1 MSIIDYIFFNFT
13 DYLIKIGFL
22 TNSNIQDFQ
31 KNYITQSSN
40 FDNST
45 LAFNSEKFSD
55 SIFFQDKISTCVVDY
70 LNSLNNDKKKL
81 LGISLFTKFCEE
93 QLDKKLNFA
102 KLLFNKYNIKKIFPY
117 FNKWKK
123 NSKTSDYLFKNYKS
137 NLNNLT
143 SFQPKKY
150 IKNNKN
156 NLDIK
161 INKKIPNK
169 QNQLFQYKKS
179 FNENLNPKRENSKE
193 KTLINSYDL
202 KEMEELKECTFKP
215 KINDYNS
222 YKNSKKKNSEIIE
235 KLYSDNKKR
244 KEKSQEL
251 HEKNKKYENENT
263 FKPNLISKSPK
274 NINNDFHERLKK
286 FYNQKMLSIKNLR
299 EKIED
304 DYSKKYTFSPDISQS
319 QNTLS
324 KSFSLEQLNC
334 NLPIYQR
341 LYLMSEEQ
349 KRKKSLKEKENNL
362 EIKNLANSLYNKR
375 NDNEKINSSVDYK
388 KIEELYNDYK
398 KKQNKLLKKR
408 ADLDAEQGLTFQP
421 EIYSNRKYYNKIDN
435 NFDKRE
441 QDYLNK
447 KSQNLQKLINDGN
460 DSCSSRRYSKK
471 EKEEITNNI
480 INRLYKKGVEKYR
493 CRKLSADNS
502 HREVNENNYSDFGQ
516 KSFGQNFYKSSNNYI
531 NNIDN
536 QYMVEDNNIEK
547 RDVYIHSPSP
557 IKYTKK
563 IKIKISK

>member
-81 LGISLFTKFCEE
+81 LGISLFTKFCED

-150 IKNNKN
+150 INNNKN

-222 YKNSKKKNSEIIE
+222 YKNSKKKI
-235 KLYSDNKKR
+235 
-244 KEKSQEL
+244 Q
-251 HEKNKKYENENT
+251 
-263 FKPNLISKSPK
+263 
-274 NINNDFHERLKK
+274 
-286 FYNQKMLSIKNLR
+286 
-299 EKIED
+299 
-304 DYSKKYTFSPDISQS
+304 
-319 QNTLS
+319 
-324 KSFSLEQLNC
+324 
-334 NLPIYQR
+334 
-341 LYLMSEEQ
+341 
-349 KRKKSLKEKENNL
+349 
-362 EIKNLANSLYNKR
+362 
-375 NDNEKINSSVDYK
+375 
-388 KIEELYNDYK
+388 
-398 KKQNKLLKKR
+398 KLLKNYI
-408 ADLDAEQGLTFQP
+408 Q
-421 EIYSNRKYYNKIDN
+421 II
-435 NFDKRE
+435 KRE
-441 QDYLNK
+441 K
-447 KSQNLQKLINDGN
+447 KKV
-460 DSCSSRRYSKK
+460 R
-471 EKEEITNNI
+471 
-480 INRLYKKGVEKYR
+480 
-493 CRKLSADNS
+493 
-502 HREVNENNYSDFGQ
+502 NY
-516 KSFGQNFYKSSNNYI
+516 
-531 NNIDN
+531 
-536 QYMVEDNNIEK
+536 M
-547 RDVYIHSPSP
+547 
-557 IKYTKK
+557 KK
-563 IKIKISK
+563 IKNMKMKIHLNQI